1 MAIDPE
7 FGALLESLGDQEAQ
21 IKWAEDLGLISSDA
35 AAMVR
40 QVGGLGVEP
49 EDSLYVAVAGGGAR
63 RTDDMP
69 ADTFNTDIDGR
80 GHQIRL
86 KGWNDTDP
94 DSTFFD
100 GGGGGG
106 GGGAGGGTGGI
117 GGTAIIPPT
126 IGSGPQ
132 EEFFDDPA
140 KDFRTDT
147 LPTLTRKEIEDA
159 EAFIKAEL
167 QMSGFDLPAINN
179 MLNNWIIPRLT
190 GTYVHI
196 DEEGNETTL
205 PPVTSPENLLPELF
219 EQPEFKA
226 RFPGYHP
233 RLEAGYNAISVE
245 DYLTYEN
252 KFKEIMNVHGLNK
265 YIEASSNTNTMET
278 YIGDLI
284 AGNISFQQI
293 QDRMAQG
300 VEAVL
305 NAPPEV
311 AQQFETYF
319 GGEGENALLAN
330 FIDPNQTL
338 FNLKDMAQAAVAG
351 GYAINI
357 MGDEGFI
364 GKQLAEEIADLDYT
378 SQQLQQAFSAVSQQ
392 SLLFAERLGEEDYTM
407 AQEGVK
413 AALNMDQDVSN
424 RVQRRRRERMGDFSG
439 GGGAMVSGTTTGFGS
454 ANA

>member
-7 FGALLESLGDQEAQ
+7 FNALLQSLGDQEAQ

-40 QVGGLGVEP
+40 QVGGLGAEP
-49 EDSLYVAVAGGGAR
+49 EDSLYAWALGEGAT

-69 ADTFNTDIDGR
+69 ADTFNTDVDGR
-80 GHQIRL
+80 GAQIRL
-86 KGWNDTDP
+86 KGLNDPPEGTP
-94 DSTFFD
+94 F
-100 GGGGGG
+100 GGGGGDG
-106 GGGAGGGTGGI
+106 GGSGGTGGI
-117 GGTAIIPPT
+117 GGTSLVPPIIGT
-126 IGSGPQ
+126 GPQ
-132 EEFFDDPA
+132 EEFFGDPP

-190 GTYVHI
+190 GTYVHT
-196 DEEGNETTL
+196 DEQGNETTL

-407 AQEGVK
+407 AREGVK

>member
-7 FGALLESLGDQEAQ
+7 FGALLQSLGDQEAQ

-86 KGWNDTDP
+86 KGWNDPSGETLL
-94 DSTFFD
+94 DSS
-100 GGGGGG
+100 GSGE
-106 GGGAGGGTGGI
+106 GAGAGAGAGTGTGA
-117 GGTAIIPPT
+117 TSLIPPT
-126 IGSGPQ
+126 IGTGPQ
-132 EEFFDDPA
+132 AQFFDDPA

-147 LPTLTRKEIEDA
+147 LPTLTNKEREDA

-167 QMSGFDLPAINN
+167 QMAGFDLPAINN

-190 GTYVHI
+190 GTYVHT

-338 FNLKDMAQAAVAG
+338 FNLRDMAQAAVAG

-392 SLLFAERLGEEDYTM
+392 SLLFAEKLGEEDYTM

-413 AALNMDQDVSN
+413 AALNMDQDVSK